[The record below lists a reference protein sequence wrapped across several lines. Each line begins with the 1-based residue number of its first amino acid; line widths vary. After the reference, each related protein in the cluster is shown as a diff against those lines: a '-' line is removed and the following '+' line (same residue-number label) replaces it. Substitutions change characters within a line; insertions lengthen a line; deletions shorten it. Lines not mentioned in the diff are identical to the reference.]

1 MVGRAGARSESIV
14 AEELAREDGPSLRA
28 AARALYASRHD
39 PNLEDA
45 AHGGGD
51 AHVGGLAGL
60 LAGCR
65 YLDTEALL
73 EHIDS
78 SVRGMQTGPPRDDV
92 AMLAVRVEGTSAD
105 LSDIFSPPEGASAL

>member
-1 MVGRAGARSESIV
+1 MIGAKRVADAPPSRFDTLFAGS
-14 AEELAREDGPSLRA
+14 
-28 AARALYASRHD
+28 
-39 PNLEDA
+39 
-45 AHGGGD
+45 
-51 AHVGGLAGL
+51 L
-60 LAGCR
+60 LAACR
-65 YLDTEALL
+65 DLDAEALL

>member
-1 MVGRAGARSESIV
+1 VIGAKRVADAPPSRFDTLFAGSLLAWDAR
-14 AEELAREDGPSLRA
+14 R
-28 AARALYASRHD
+28 
-39 PNLEDA
+39 
-45 AHGGGD
+45 
-51 AHVGGLAGL
+51 GGLAGL
-60 LAGCR
+60 LAACR
-65 YLDTEALL
+65 EQAAEALL